1 MSHKKAI
8 LEGEEPQ
15 LGELLTIV
23 ANYLLT
29 GMILQV
35 GSHLPE
41 ILLLSIIYTPWN
53 IASEALEI
61 LDGWKTT

>member
-41 ILLLSIIYTPWN
+41 ILLLSIIYTP
-53 IASEALEI
+53 
-61 LDGWKTT
+61 